1 MSFFSIDQM
10 EFAIVTILTMV
21 NDLFHTKILQH
32 AVVNSLSYFFFMF
45 YYYDLTLSCCKT
57 GDLPAVKLLGSC

>member
-21 NDLFHTKILQH
+21 NDLFHTKILQY
-32 AVVNSLSYFFFMF
+32 AVVAVIVCLIFFLCFIIMTF
-45 YYYDLTLSCCKT
+45 QL
-57 GDLPAVKLLGSC
+57 

>member
-21 NDLFHTKILQH
+21 NDLFHTKILQY
-32 AVVNSLSYFFFMF
+32 AVVAGN
-45 YYYDLTLSCCKT
+45 K
-57 GDLPAVKLLGSC
+57 